1 MIIPT
6 PHSESPALRTRLN
19 VSVSFRRRYGRQD
32 EFGSLKNISETG
44 AFLAHSD
51 QPIPAGSKAHITLDF
66 AGHRREIVAEV
77 IWSSHAGS
85 GIRFLPHVG
94 RDQLAVD
101 DFIAYIKEIK
111 AHRSEKLALI
121 FKKVA

>member
-44 AFLAHSD
+44 AF
-51 QPIPAGSKAHITLDF
+51 
-66 AGHRREIVAEV
+66 
-77 IWSSHAGS
+77 
-85 GIRFLPHVG
+85 
-94 RDQLAVD
+94 
-101 DFIAYIKEIK
+101 
-111 AHRSEKLALI
+111 
-121 FKKVA
+121 